1 MNTPKILAFAASNRT
16 SSFNRKLILLGVE
29 ELKKAGAEVTLIHL
43 KDFELPIYDGDVEE
57 NVGVPENG
65 KKLKALMRSH
75 DGFLIASPEYNSAI
89 SPLLKNTIDWA
100 SRVTEENEPPL
111 CAYRG
116 KVVGLL
122 SASPGAFGGMRGLV
136 AVRSIFGNI
145 GSIVIPDQLAVPK
158 AHEAFDAEGKLKDPT
173 LQKGLHRVTTELV
186 RISRAIQG

>member
-1 MNTPKILAFAASNRT
+1 MKTPKILAFAASTRT
-16 SSFNRKLILLGVE
+16 NSLNRKLILLGAE
-29 ELKKAGAEVTLIHL
+29 ELKKAGAEVTLIQL
-43 KDFELPIYDGDVEE
+43 EDFELPIYDGDVEE

-65 KKLKALMRSH
+65 KKLKALLRSH

-89 SPLLKNTIDWA
+89 SPLLKNVIDWA
-100 SRVTEENEPPL
+100 SRVTEESEPPL

-122 SASPGAFGGMRGLV
+122 SVSPGAFGGLRGLMT
-136 AVRSIFGNI
+136 VRSIFGNI

-158 AHEAFDAEGKLKDPT
+158 AHEAFDTEGRLKDPA

-186 RISRAIQG
+186 RITRGIQG